1 MNATTNQTA
10 VSLQIQNVKHRFDDF
25 WALRGINLDVQPGE
39 FLTLLGP
46 SGSGKTT
53 LLRII
58 SGMLYPTEGR
68 LLIGGQDMTRVP
80 AQKRNMGFVFQ
91 NYALFPHMTVF
102 ENVAFPLRLRKVNKE
117 EIKRRV
123 ADALALVELG
133 GLDKRYPGQLSGG
146 QQQRVSLAR
155 AVVFRPTI
163 LLMDEPLGS
172 LDKRLRQQLQ
182 IELRRLQREI
192 NVTAI
197 YVTHDQEEALSM
209 SDRIAVMHQG
219 EIAQLGAPPEIY
231 RKPDT
236 PFIANFVGDLN
247 RFEGELVSGG
257 TTGGVVRL
265 EEGSEI
271 RVPSTNG
278 DTPGTRVVCGVRPE
292 KLQVGRDLKTENTL
306 KGTLR
311 VMTFQ
316 FGYYRAQVDLSTGQ
330 RLLAEIHEDNPNVH
344 EGDDVTVGWDVA
356 DSLVFAT

>member
-1 MNATTNQTA
+1 MNATTSSA
-10 VSLQIQNVKHRFDDF
+10 ISLTIEHVKHRFDDF
-25 WALRGINLDVQPGE
+25 WALRGIDLDVQPGE

-53 LLRII
+53 LLRCI

-80 AQKRNMGFVFQ
+80 PQKRNMGFVFQ

-102 ENVAFPLRLRKVNKE
+102 DNIAFPLKLRKINKDD
-117 EIKRRV
+117 IKRRV
-123 ADALALVELG
+123 ADALSLVELT

-155 AVVFRPTI
+155 AVVFRPSV

-197 YVTHDQEEALSM
+197 YVTHDQEEAFSM

-219 EIAQLGAPPEIY
+219 EIAQLGSPPDIY
-231 RKPDT
+231 RAPNT

-247 RFEGELVSGG
+247 RFEGEITSAGGQTSVIRTADGMEIKIPSLNG
-257 TTGGVVRL
+257 TTTGH
-265 EEGSEI
+265 I
-271 RVPSTNG
+271 I
-278 DTPGTRVVCGVRPE
+278 CGIRPE
-292 KLQVGRDLKTENTL
+292 RLRVGKDLGLENSFP
-306 KGTLR
+306 GILR

-316 FGYYRAQVDLSTGQ
+316 FGYYRAQVDLPHGQ
-330 RLLAEIHEDNPNVH
+330 RLLAEIHQDKPDVH
-344 EGDDVTVGWDVA
+344 EGDEVTVGWDTQDA
-356 DSLVFAT
+356 LVFAS